1 MEDLFRR
8 SQELRK
14 QRINR
19 FIMKEIETISGNQ
32 VFIVDGKCDFSKPSI
47 FEQLAKICKLKYRKI
62 KKYNKLK
69 NKQGVEF
76 DIKTNR

>member
-47 FEQLAKICKLKYRKI
+47 FEQLAKIYKLKYRKI
-62 KKYNKLK
+62 KKYNKFK
-69 NKQGVEF
+69 NKLGA
-76 DIKTNR
+76 IK